1 MNCISRQ
8 VAQIKGVGGY
18 ISNII
23 ISGYIIRGLFNLY
36 TIYKLLVNT
45 TRVDLEK
52 VKLELLRAKASL
64 KEDSLKRKSS
74 STNSTL
80 KALVA

>member
-1 MNCISRQ
+1 LNCISRQ

-74 STNSTL
+74 FTNSTL